1 MSVQKG
7 YVFVELV
14 IKDPENF
21 KALYQ
26 PKSTAGVAA
35 FNGRFLMRGG
45 EVTVKTGPTD
55 QRRRILIEFDTYEQ
69 ALAWYDS
76 PLGQE
81 AKAIREQFAHVITF
95 YIIQGS

>member
-1 MSVQKG
+1 
-7 YVFVELV
+7 
-14 IKDPENF
+14 
-21 KALYQ
+21 
-26 PKSTAGVAA
+26 
-35 FNGRFLMRGG
+35 MRGG

-95 YIIQGS
+95 YIIQGSWPLTKPCWFEHECLFVVFMLRIQFSLLVDKYW